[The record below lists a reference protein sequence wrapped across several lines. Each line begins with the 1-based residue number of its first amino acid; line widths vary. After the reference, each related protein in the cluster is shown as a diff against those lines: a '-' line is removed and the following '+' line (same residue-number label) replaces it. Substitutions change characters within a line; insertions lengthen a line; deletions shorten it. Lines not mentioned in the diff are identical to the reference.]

1 MSKIFDQVGVSI
13 ANHGKNFVALYKTHI
28 NAAQRTEKV
37 HNGRNVKLVGEKCF
51 ERLFADSLFRA
62 LPQKKGISEADRVIK
77 FTGGYIRFVNE
88 KAAEEKA
95 EADPDE
101 DPDDD
106 TTASRFTAFLLRS
119 LLPGFEAKDKNA
131 RYRTLQTVAE
141 MVSHLGEIDED
152 LYEELRAALLDR
164 MERDREAAIR
174 LQATISVA
182 KLCGA
187 EDPTVVEAG
196 ESGSK
201 KLQLTLVHDPAPEVR
216 RAALLNLPINEKTLP
231 LILDRTRDTDDTN
244 RKLVYNAVLEAN
256 VTQGPTDPR
265 ALTIAQRE
273 LIVKNG
279 LGDRVPAVRAAA
291 ASLIARWVETEN
303 SGVLALLK
311 LFDLANG
318 GVAADALL
326 SIFTTNET
334 IFDNLVFGDNYWVNL
349 TPESAFL
356 ARVFVDHCKATKDEV
371 RLEAALPVVTAL
383 AFRIQDA
390 YNKLLEGND
399 IDAEERLLGSIKRND
414 KEFVI
419 SELLK
424 LAVNL
429 DYTDEIGRRKMFKL
443 VRDMLSKEALPQSL
457 VASSLDV
464 LRELTANERD
474 LIRVVVEIIQELR
487 EDDEDGEE
495 PAPDADAE
503 TNFGDTPATVK
514 PPRLSLFQRPREELS
529 DAQRKRTDHIDLK
542 CLSMCAAMLE
552 RVNSTFEENLTLEG
566 ILGELILPSVR
577 RDDVPLFKEKA
588 VLCLGLCCLISTKI
602 ILSSIDYF
610 MKNIP
615 KEEGNIKIVLIQSLF
630 DLLMTH
636 DAALSRTQGGSES
649 RDKAT
654 QFLIEL
660 LDDDTN
666 EKVLALLCTGI
677 AKLVLNGMITDQN
690 AVRKLVEMYVSPKT
704 ASNQELRQHLTFSLP
719 VYSYSSPQN
728 QLTIVRIFIPV
739 LLNASEVRKKL
750 DEDTEMVSSS
760 QLSLMF
766 LDWTDP
772 FKLANRP
779 NQACYGKIDSELNS
793 STDMLILIFFKEEDK
808 KVLCQMLTKLHI
820 PDKIDDDEIKRFKVL
835 ISNLRERHPVR
846 DATSKTAFNKFEGMI
861 AKKFE
866 KQLEGFDSE
875 EYRKLESLQELF
887 AFLDD
892 IIPDDDDD
900 EVIDIDLKRKGR
912 KR

>member
-1 MSKIFDQVGVSI
+1 MSKIFDQVGASI
-13 ANHGKNFVALYKTHI
+13 TNHGKNFVALYKIHI
-28 NAAQRTEKV
+28 DAAQRTEKI
-37 HNGRNVKLVGEKCF
+37 HNGRNVRLVGEGCF
-51 ERLFADSLFRA
+51 EDRFAHSLLCA
-62 LPQKKGISEADRVIK
+62 LPLKKGMSEADRVIK

-95 EADPDE
+95 QADPDE
-101 DPDDD
+101 DTDGD
-106 TTASRFTAFLLRS
+106 TASRFTAFLLRY
-119 LLPGFEAKDKNA
+119 LLQAFQAKDKNI

-164 MERDREAAIR
+164 MERDREASVR

-187 EDPTVVEAG
+187 EDPSVVEAG
-196 ESGSK
+196 ESGLT
-201 KLQLTLVHDPAPEVR
+201 KLQETLVVDSAQEVR
-216 RAALLNLPINEKTLP
+216 RAALLNLPMDGKTLP
-231 LILDRTRDTDDTN
+231 LILDRTRDTDDMN

-256 VTQGPTDPR
+256 VTQGNTEIIGLTHPR
-265 ALTIAQRE
+265 TLTIAQRE
-273 LIVKNG
+273 LIVENG

-318 GVAADALL
+318 AVAADALL
-326 SIFTTNET
+326 SVFTTNET
-334 IFDNLVFGDNYWVNL
+334 IFDNLVFGDDYWVNL

-390 YNKLLEGND
+390 YNKLLEDND
-399 IDAEERLLGSIKRND
+399 ITAEERLLGSIKRND

-429 DYTDEIGRRKMFKL
+429 DYTDEIGRRKMFQL
-443 VRDMLSKEALPQSL
+443 VRDMLSRDALPQSL

-552 RVNSTFEENLTLEG
+552 RVNSTFEENLTLDG

-577 RDDVPLFKEKA
+577 RDDVPLFREKA
-588 VLCLGLCCLISTKI
+588 ILCLGLCCLISTKI

-615 KEEGNIKIVLIQSLF
+615 KEQGNIKIVLIMALF
-630 DLLMTH
+630 DLLMVH

-649 RDKAT
+649 RQKAT
-654 QFLIEL
+654 QFLTEL
-660 LDDDTN
+660 LDDNVDK
-666 EKVLALLCTGI
+666 KVLALLCMGI
-677 AKLVLNGMITDQN
+677 SKLALNGMITDQN

-704 ASNQELRQHLTFSLP
+704 ASNQELRQALTFSLP
-719 VYSYSSPQN
+719 VYSYSSLQN

-739 LLNASEVRKKL
+739 LLKASEVRKEL

-760 QLSLMF
+760 RLSLMF

-772 FKLANRP
+772 FKLAN
-779 NQACYGKIDSELNS
+779 
-793 STDMLILIFFKEEDK
+793 EDK
-808 KVLCQMLTKLHI
+808 KVLCQLLNKLHI
-820 PDKIDDDEIKRFKVL
+820 PDNIDDDDIKRFKLL

-846 DATSKTAFNKFEGMI
+846 DATSKTAFNKFEVMI

-887 AFLDD
+887 AFLDE

-900 EVIDIDLKRKGR
+900 EVIDIDVKRKGR